1 MKTLE
6 ELHERIKDG
15 EILHRILIDMIELAK
30 RRNVNNNLSIQKL
43 LDIQIQHNE
52 NIHNLVMELSNQ
64 ILYNKDK

>member
-1 MKTLE
+1 
-6 ELHERIKDG
+6 
-15 EILHRILIDMIELAK
+15 MIELAK